1 MSQSPTSAGSAISA
15 RDYTPIA
22 YCNTPLHQPRHK
34 PTISAGY
41 ARDFAASASSGK
53 IQYPTPSKRHDL
65 GRKMLPIF
73 CDFSEKFH
81 FQWGNADSRSEE
93 QDFVYFSRLL
103 IFCIKQQQNQIFS
116 FVKSTNY
123 LSNQQKYKK
132 QQKIQRKITRFFKI
146 NFIFTAK
153 SCN

>member
-15 RDYTPIA
+15 RDYTPRA

-65 GRKMLPIF
+65 GRKMHPF
-73 CDFSEKFH
+73 SCDFSEKFH
-81 FQWGNADSRSEE
+81 FQWWNANSRSEE

-103 IFCIKQQQNQIFS
+103 IFCIKQQQNQIFH
-116 FVKSTNY
+116 
-123 LSNQQKYKK
+123 LSNQQIICQINKNTKK
-132 QQKIQRKITRFFKI
+132 QQKTQRKITRFFKI